1 MMIIDT
7 IWLQSVDDYYKHVA
21 LLDRII
27 KSIANDYP
35 LNSLTQNSFLIN
47 LSSLDIDIGNEE

>member
-21 LLDRII
+21 LLDGII